1 MIDDRQSGTVKWFDN
16 KKGYGFIV
24 RDNEDEDI
32 FVHYREIRGQGYR
45 TLNEG
50 QKVEFTLNKSDKG
63 LAAQDVDVE
72 GDEEEGGAPP
82 PVAN

>member
-1 MIDDRQSGTVKWFDN
+1 VSRRTTLTHESGSAYDPE
-16 KKGYGFIV
+16 GSL
-24 RDNEDEDI
+24 EDI

-63 LAAQDVDVE
+63 LAAQDVEV
-72 GDEEEGGAPP
+72 DEEEGAAPPP

>member
-63 LAAQDVDVE
+63 LAAADVE
-72 GDEEEGGAPP
+72 VDEDEAAASQPP
-82 PVAN
+82 LPN

>member
-1 MIDDRQSGTVKWFDN
+1 MVDRQSGTVKWFDN

-24 RDNEDEDI
+24 REDEDEDI

-50 QKVEFTLNKSDKG
+50 QRVEFTLNKSDKG

-72 GDEEEGGAPP
+72 DGDGPGVEDA
-82 PVAN
+82 

>member
-1 MIDDRQSGTVKWFDN
+1 MADDRQSGTVKWFDN

-24 RDNEDEDI
+24 RENEDEDI

-50 QKVEFTLNKSDKG
+50 QRVEFTLNKSDKG
-63 LAAQDVDVE
+63 LAAQDVDVD
-72 GDEEEGGAPP
+72 DEDTDTEAPSHD
-82 PVAN
+82 A